1 MKRKAVL
8 AAAAAVLLL
17 LTAALSSCTVFED
30 FSPESLLKSPKL
42 TGADAEIQAVFED
55 AVGTNVVLVNPVS
68 GDYRASYLRYDI
80 DKDGSEEILV
90 FYAKEESRAELHIH
104 FLKQSN
110 GAWYSVGDVSG
121 SGSEIYRIEF
131 CDLDRSAGDEIV
143 VTWTVSDS
151 RRNKTLSVYRLAGG
165 NQIPRIPQLVA
176 LQVYDYTLL
185 DVDQDGQTE
194 LIYFFDDS
202 TDPTKPFTA
211 SLIKYVDDETPG
223 FRPLCQVQLSEA
235 VDAPERVTF
244 DKRSDHCCVYV
255 DCRRADGQYMTE
267 ILDYVYA
274 PKATEAELSPDDT
287 ENPPEGNGEPAT
299 REAQPELPAEPAPES
314 RVLVRPAA
322 EDGRYLC
329 DETLR
334 AWAIYSETDESVKG
348 ENEPRVLIPVMREYA
363 GSVLTDVEGREDTPM
378 NYISYERFD
387 GVSLSPSGRA
397 EFYDPGMRWSF
408 RLDMFLGVYAAVYD
422 QAEDTLS
429 FFSPDSRKKPVL
441 TVNFPQYKN
450 GDISQSII
458 ISDSAPEWITGE
470 AVRKMITIL

>member
-1 MKRKAVL
+1 MKRRSVL
-8 AAAAAVLLL
+8 AAAVAVLLL

-42 TGADAEIQAVFED
+42 TGADAQIQAVFEE

-68 GDYRASYLRYDI
+68 GDYRTSYLRYDV
-80 DKDGSEEILV
+80 DKDGAEEILV

-131 CDLDRSAGDEIV
+131 CDLDQNAGDEIV

-176 LQVYDYTLL
+176 LQVFDYLLL
-185 DVDQDGQTE
+185 DVDRDGQTE

-211 SLIKYVDDETPG
+211 SLIKYVSDETPG
-223 FRPLCQVQLSEA
+223 FRPLCQVQLSED
-235 VDAPERVTF
+235 VEAPERVTF

-255 DCRRADGQYMTE
+255 DCRRADGRYMTE

-274 PKATEAELSPDDT
+274 PKVSEADLSPDDT
-287 ENPPEGNGEPAT
+287 VAPPEGSSEPET
-299 REAQPELPAEPAPES
+299 REAQPEQPAEPAPES
-314 RVLVRPAA
+314 RVLLRPIA
-322 EDGRYLC
+322 EDGAYLC
-329 DETLR
+329 EQTLR
-334 AWAIYSETDESVKG
+334 ASATWCEIDESVKG
-348 ENEPRVLIPVMREYA
+348 ENEPQVLIPAMREYA

-378 NYISYERFD
+378 YYISYERFD
-387 GVSLSPSGRA
+387 GAALSPSGRA
-397 EFYDPGMRWSF
+397 VFCDPGMRWSF
-408 RLDMFLGVYAAVYD
+408 RLDMFLGIYAAVYD

-450 GDISQSII
+450 GDVTQSIV

-470 AVRKMITIL
+470 AVRKMIKIF